1 MHFRAFTIIV
11 DPFKLKKNDIFY
23 IIFNVF
29 SYDVVCICLYGIHIF
44 LISCVFSN
52 HCNMRLIN
60 YARCKHLYKKC
71 KLRNDDNDNH
81 RKMANVKRNLKKTYV
96 YLIN

>member
-29 SYDVVCICLYGIHIF
+29 SYDFVCICLYGIHIF

-71 KLRNDDNDNH
+71 KLRNDDNDDHFILSLPSEKWPTLNE
-81 RKMANVKRNLKKTYV
+81 T
-96 YLIN
+96 